1 MQKSFG
7 ARPVVLIPAAIAALI
22 VVLSIAWLAMES
34 HYRSCVAAAEAKYPA
49 VPVSAFTGRQTGPL
63 KVSFVSQRQQAVGD
77 CSRL

>member
-1 MQKSFG
+1 MQNSVGF
-7 ARPVVLIPAAIAALI
+7 RPVVMIPAAIGALI
-22 VVLSIAWLAMES
+22 VVLSVAWLAMES

-49 VPVSAFTGRQTGPL
+49 VPVSAFSGRQTGPL